1 MKQLYWLDRIQPSE
15 RLLVGEKAFA
25 LSQLIQH
32 GYPVLPGFAIGAA
45 IMREFLGNLG
55 DSESLLADFPDSSL
69 HVDVD
74 NHQALQIVAQQ
85 SRQAIID
92 GTFSPEWRS
101 TLFSAAQKLQSPTLI
116 LRSSVWAP
124 YPIGQ
129 GLAGLVPS
137 QICQCEPEALEVA
150 LKQAWAELFRAKSLF
165 YWHRAGIG
173 IEKLN
178 LAILVQPINNA
189 IASGTLEI
197 QATPIRIQATWG
209 LGHSLVQGEVLP
221 DFYQVQRGTGSV
233 ETRQLGNKIRA
244 YRLNSQLELT
254 AANQSRLE
262 AYLLS
267 EEEQEQYALDDHS
280 LTKLIDLAQ
289 DLASDRQYIGSLE
302 WTLPQTSEG
311 QEPQLYLTQS
321 SPDLKQATQVSFP
334 PGKSFI
340 ADSQPLLKGLSASP
354 GEAIAPAQVL
364 AGSTQHLQAIPG
376 GRILVT
382 KSITLDW
389 LPLLKKAAGV
399 VAEQGGIT
407 SHAAI
412 MARELGIPAIVS
424 ATGAT
429 QLLKTGESVL
439 LNGEKGEIYRLQGER
454 EQGSRGAGEQ
464 GKGGEF
470 SRPQS
475 PPRVAAALATS
486 NFPIATQIMV
496 NLSQPSSIA
505 SAAALP
511 VDGVGLVR
519 SELMLLELLSS
530 GPPENWQQESQKV
543 LFVEY
548 LTERIREL
556 AAAFAPRPVFYRSID
571 WKVSRFPHTSSEL
584 EANPNLGKR
593 GTYHYLLNPAL
604 LDLELEALG
613 QVSASGYTNINLILP
628 FVRSVEEFSFCRRR
642 LEQVGL
648 ARQGSFQLWIMAEV
662 PSVLF
667 LLPQY
672 VQAGV
677 QGISIGTND
686 LTGLLLGVDREQALL
701 SAGLNARHPAM
712 VAALKQLVA
721 LAKTAGIPCSICGQA
736 PVQYPELI
744 DQLVRWGITSISV
757 EPEAVERTYQ
767 AIARAEQ
774 RLLLEAARH

>member
-1 MKQLYWLDRIQPSE
+1 MKQFYWLDRIQPSE
-15 RLLVGEKAFA
+15 RLLVGEKVFA

-32 GYPVLPGFAIGAA
+32 GYPVLPGFVIGAA
-45 IMREFLGNLG
+45 IMREFLENLG

-74 NHQALQIVAQQ
+74 NHKALQIVAQR

-92 GTFSPEWRS
+92 GTLPPEWRS
-101 TLFSAAQKLQSPTLI
+101 MLFSAAQKLQSPTLI
-116 LRSSVWAP
+116 LRSSVWAS

-129 GLAGLVPS
+129 GLTGLLPS
-137 QICQCEPEALEVA
+137 QICWCQPEALELA
-150 LKQAWAELFRAKSLF
+150 LKKAWAELFCAKSLF
-165 YWHRAGIG
+165 YWHRARIG

-197 QATPIRIQATWG
+197 QATRIRIQTTWG

-221 DFYQVQRGTGSV
+221 DSYQVQRGTGSV

-244 YRLNSQLELT
+244 YRLNSQPEST
-254 AANQSRLE
+254 AANQSCLE

-267 EEEQEQYALDDHS
+267 EEEQEQYALDARS

-289 DLASDRQYIGSLE
+289 HLASDRQYIGSLE
-302 WTLPQTSEG
+302 WTLPQASEG
-311 QEPQLYLTQS
+311 QEPQFYLTQS
-321 SPDLKQATQVSFP
+321 SPYLEQATQVSFP
-334 PGKSFI
+334 PGKSVM
-340 ADSQPLLKGLSASP
+340 ANSQPLLKGLSASP
-354 GEAIAPAQVL
+354 GQAIAPAQVI
-364 AGSTQHLQAIPG
+364 AGPTQHLQAIPG

-382 KSITLDW
+382 KSIAPDW

-429 QLLKTGESVL
+429 QLLKTGESLL

-454 EQGSRGAGEQ
+454 EQGR
-464 GKGGEF
+464 GGEF
-470 SRPQS
+470 SSPQS

-486 NFPIATQIMV
+486 NSPIATQIMV

-543 LFVEY
+543 LFVEH

-571 WKVSRFPHTSSEL
+571 WKVSRFPHLSSEL

-604 LDLELEALG
+604 LDLELEALA
-613 QVSASGYTNINLILP
+613 QVSASGYTNVNLILP

-642 LEQVGL
+642 VEQIGL

-712 VAALKQLVA
+712 LAALKQLVA
-721 LAKTAGIPCSICGQA
+721 LAKTAAIPCSICGQA

-774 RLLLEAARH
+774 RLLLEAARRQLGNDER